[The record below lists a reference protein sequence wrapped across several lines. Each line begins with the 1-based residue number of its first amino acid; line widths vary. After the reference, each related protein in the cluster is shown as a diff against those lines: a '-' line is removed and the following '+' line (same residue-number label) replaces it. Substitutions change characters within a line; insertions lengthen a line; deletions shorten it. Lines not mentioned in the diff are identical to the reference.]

1 MDLQTHCLW
10 HFETT
15 RGKDTSEME
24 WSAFCQPSLVSV
36 MRSTRQNREAAA
48 GSALEQLQG
57 FSKGK
62 GGKQLMEPPKCKY
75 NSLQP
80 VPPLYSD
87 LYGFSALGMLVNDRQ
102 VSLVRHVDSIH
113 PTVSRC
119 TFSVL
124 CRHCSG
130 CRNDLL
136 YCIFKNSEPSCF
148 FFFFLKILYHPIS
161 KKIIYVYFWKSFV
174 W

>member
-1 MDLQTHCLW
+1 MLLSPSTFLSSLPNSLPKEKGTSNASLCPPSSALTDLTTDVSGLDHRGRGEKKKLDLQTHCLW

-62 GGKQLMEPPKCKY
+62 GGKRLMEPPKCKY

-80 VPPLYSD
+80 FPPLYSD

-102 VSLVRHVDSIH
+102 VSLVRHVELNH
-113 PTVSRC
+113 
-119 TFSVL
+119 
-124 CRHCSG
+124 
-130 CRNDLL
+130 
-136 YCIFKNSEPSCF
+136 
-148 FFFFLKILYHPIS
+148 IL
-161 KKIIYVYFWKSFV
+161 
-174 W
+174 